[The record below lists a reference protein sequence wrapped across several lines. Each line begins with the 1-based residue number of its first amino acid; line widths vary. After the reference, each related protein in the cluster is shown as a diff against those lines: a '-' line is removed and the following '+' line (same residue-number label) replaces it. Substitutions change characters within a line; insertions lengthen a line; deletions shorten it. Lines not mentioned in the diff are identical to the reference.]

1 MPLVVLFR
9 REGVVIFG
17 EFTERHCGVIAEQLP
32 AIRYAGEDVVQTGDK
47 EDPHDSAEQHPTYAR
62 GADGLIADGTGIGYR
77 HLHRR
82 WGNRGELL
90 HRQGEDTQK
99 PEEQQDDGNDDGQS
113 RSMKNLG
120 KHTCVVPPAYLW
132 GNSPGPARSLLRM
145 ILQVREDLVWWA
157 ELVVQLIPVPDLTHS
172 LDDDFVLDSQTFLH
186 HKQVIQF
193 MLNADFPLMDHALV
207 VHHEHVVFF
216 QNFQGGSLGND

>member
-1 MPLVVLFR
+1 MSLVVLFR

-82 WGNRGELL
+82 WGNRGE
-90 HRQGEDTQK
+90 
-99 PEEQQDDGNDDGQS
+99 S
-113 RSMKNLG
+113 RTS
-120 KHTCVVPPAYLW
+120 TTT
-132 GNSPGPARSLLRM
+132 R
-145 ILQVREDLVWWA
+145 
-157 ELVVQLIPVPDLTHS
+157 PDS
-172 LDDDFVLDSQTFLH
+172 
-186 HKQVIQF
+186 IC
-193 MLNADFPLMDHALV
+193 P
-207 VHHEHVVFF
+207 
-216 QNFQGGSLGND
+216 